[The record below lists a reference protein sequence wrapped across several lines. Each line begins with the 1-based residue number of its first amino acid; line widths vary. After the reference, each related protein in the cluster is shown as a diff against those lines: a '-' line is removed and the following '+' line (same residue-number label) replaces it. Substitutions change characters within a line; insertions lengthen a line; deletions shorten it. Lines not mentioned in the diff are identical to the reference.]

1 VGGQPLERLR
11 DFLRQLSPSA
21 RALLIAELERALL
34 RGDEVPGGD
43 LVLQE
48 VRRAVRESSEQAPR
62 IDNAARL
69 FFRSVEPFLI
79 DDRSSLK
86 HPCRVARTSI
96 EPIWAWIRRDLV
108 VTDAETFAEEVNNA
122 VIAGDVA
129 TCELL
134 TCTFQDRV
142 AKHIQDALAGAQ
154 DDEKARRRL
163 NGQLGNARVLEDV
176 RDLCEILKA
185 RDALALIGDRLP
197 GHIRNFADAQLDGA
211 KALLDSPVV
220 RRDGILPYALIMVM
234 SRLAAPWQL
243 IRIATRA
250 AGTDDA
256 ARVGATPYAS
266 AVSIVLAD
274 IERMV
279 AELKVDLRHG
289 GSVAVTSLLKSI
301 HDAARGL
308 RTELDLDVD
317 SPWSRQLTAVRA
329 EISSILEAEIES
341 TPSRVRRLLRPRPAK
356 EIAPGS
362 TLDTSDVDDT
372 EALIELIGAC
382 RNYAGELA
390 VSEMTTRCYHEIEQ
404 YLDTGTQAL
413 LDGLRTAGPGDLPFR
428 QSQVDA
434 AVRFC
439 AKVFGQEYA
448 SLLAKAAEVASQRA
462 PKAVVRA

>member
-1 VGGQPLERLR
+1 LP
-11 DFLRQLSPSA
+11 
-21 RALLIAELERALL
+21 
-34 RGDEVPGGD
+34 PG
-43 LVLQE
+43 
-48 VRRAVRESSEQAPR
+48 R
-62 IDNAARL
+62 
-69 FFRSVEPFLI
+69 
-79 DDRSSLK
+79 
-86 HPCRVARTSI
+86 
-96 EPIWAWIRRDLV
+96 
-108 VTDAETFAEEVNNA
+108 
-122 VIAGDVA
+122 
-129 TCELL
+129 
-134 TCTFQDRV
+134 
-142 AKHIQDALAGAQ
+142 
-154 DDEKARRRL
+154 
-163 NGQLGNARVLEDV
+163 
-176 RDLCEILKA
+176 
-185 RDALALIGDRLP
+185 
-197 GHIRNFADAQLDGA
+197 
-211 KALLDSPVV
+211 
-220 RRDGILPYALIMVM
+220 
-234 SRLAAPWQL
+234 
-243 IRIATRA
+243 
-250 AGTDDA
+250 GTDDA

>member
-48 VRRAVRESSEQAPR
+48 VRRAVRETGEQTPR

-69 FFRSVEPFLI
+69 FFRSVEPFLV
-79 DDRSSLK
+79 DDTAALK
-86 HPCRVARTSI
+86 QPCRIARSSI
-96 EPIWAWIRRDLV
+96 EPIWAWIRRDLMAAD
-108 VTDAETFAEEVNNA
+108 TETFADEINNA
-122 VIAGDVA
+122 VIAGDA
-129 TCELL
+129 SACELL

-142 AKHIQDALAGAQ
+142 AKHIQDALTTAQ
-154 DDEKARRRL
+154 NDEKARRRL
-163 NGQLGNARVLEDV
+163 NGQLGNTRVLEDV

-185 RDALALIGDRLP
+185 RDALTLIGDRLP

-211 KALLDSPVV
+211 KALLDSPLI
-220 RRDGILPYALIMVM
+220 RRDAILPYALVMVM

-256 ARVGATPYAS
+256 ARVASTPYAP

-279 AELKVDLRHG
+279 AELNVDLRRG

-308 RTELDLDVD
+308 RTELDLGVD

-356 EIAPGS
+356 EIAPS
-362 TLDTSDVDDT
+362 SVLDSSDVEDT
-372 EALIELIGAC
+372 EALIELTGAC

-413 LDGLRTAGPGDLPFR
+413 LDGLRTAGSGDLPFR

-462 PKAVVRA
+462 PKAVARA

>member
-308 RTELDLDVD
+308 RTELDLDVEP
-317 SPWSRQLTAVRA
+317 STHRRSRRDFQHPR
-329 EISSILEAEIES
+329 
-341 TPSRVRRLLRPRPAK
+341 SRDRV
-356 EIAPGS
+356 
-362 TLDTSDVDDT
+362 DT
-372 EALIELIGAC
+372 
-382 RNYAGELA
+382 
-390 VSEMTTRCYHEIEQ
+390 
-404 YLDTGTQAL
+404 
-413 LDGLRTAGPGDLPFR
+413 
-428 QSQVDA
+428 
-434 AVRFC
+434 
-439 AKVFGQEYA
+439 
-448 SLLAKAAEVASQRA
+448 VARA
-462 PKAVVRA
+462 PAAAAAAGQGDCARLDA